1 MHSASGDGKLERVL
15 CNVERLSH
23 RISRRLARCGATC
36 SAPANDQR
44 PVAKVAAISIG
55 TGLAPPPASPHC
67 QIWAATASATSAPL
81 QGLAAPTTFPFL
93 HNHTAPVS
101 VDSRPF
107 ASLVEIHASSSP
119 SRKCQIIPFYVSAG
133 QTSCLVDSSQQNN
146 TLQACLPSN
155 LDPKS
160 PPLWKISSLPR
171 LPWYRL
177 LQARTVKNRT
187 STVIHENSSHFRLHR
202 SCTLH
207 QNLSLTVAELSSTS
221 HLFPNGTWRLPWAR
235 CHLQLPFARSCYWR
249 RTLHRPR
256 HARVSSHR
264 FTSQIQTVVVC

>member
-107 ASLVEIHASSSP
+107 ASSVEIHASSSP

-133 QTSCLVDSSQQNN
+133 QTSCPVGFIPTKQHLAS
-146 TLQACLPSN
+146 LPTEQ
-155 LDPKS
+155 PG
-160 PPLWKISSLPR
+160 PKISP
-171 LPWYRL
+171 
-177 LQARTVKNRT
+177 AV
-187 STVIHENSSHFRLHR
+187 ENL
-202 SCTLH
+202 
-207 QNLSLTVAELSSTS
+207 
-221 HLFPNGTWRLPWAR
+221 
-235 CHLQLPFARSCYWR
+235 
-249 RTLHRPR
+249 
-256 HARVSSHR
+256 
-264 FTSQIQTVVVC
+264 